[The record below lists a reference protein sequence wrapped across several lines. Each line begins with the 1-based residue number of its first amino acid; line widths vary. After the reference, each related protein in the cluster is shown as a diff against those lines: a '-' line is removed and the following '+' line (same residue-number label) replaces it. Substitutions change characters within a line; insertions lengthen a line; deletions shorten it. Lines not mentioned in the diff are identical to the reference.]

1 MKNELSKKNSYWLP
15 KERYLELVHFSRG
28 YKSLVEKLY
37 DIWGVGSTSIVNC
50 SAQKNCLADPS
61 SDAAI
66 RARYLED
73 KIDAIELAANRC
85 GEGLM
90 FYIIRNVAEGISYDK
105 LNAYGR
111 VPCGRRQF
119 YEARRRYFW
128 LLDQILM
135 GNANAHIS

>member
-1 MKNELSKKNSYWLP
+1 MKNELSKKNPYWIP
-15 KERYLELVHFSRG
+15 KERYLELLHFS
-28 YKSLVEKLY
+28 KSYRSLCEQLY
-37 DIWGVGSTSIVNC
+37 DIFGVNSETIVDASIQ
-50 SAQKNCLADPS
+50 SNCLADPTS
-61 SDAAI
+61 GAAL

-73 KIDAIELAANRC
+73 KIDAIELACNRC
-85 GEGLM
+85 GDGLWYYM
-90 FYIIRNVAEGISYDK
+90 ISNVTDGISYDK

-135 GNANAHIS
+135 GNTDVHV